1 MRDLNDCAGDLNLE
15 LQQLGYT
22 DLRPIAGNMCGLF
35 RFMFTTG
42 LMVGLD
48 AAGYERRYCYERHE
62 DALAA
67 LISWDG
73 KGHPSGPWIKLKG
86 VLGGERVDIINPELK

>member
-1 MRDLNDCAGDLNLE
+1 MAQQRDVNACLE
-15 LQQLGYT
+15 GLGYT
-22 DLRPIAGNMCGLF
+22 DLRLISGKMCGLY

-48 AAGYERRYCYERHE
+48 AAGYERRYCFESRE

-67 LISWDG
+67 LEAWDG
-73 KGHPSGPWIKLKG
+73 EGHPSGPWIKLKG
-86 VLGGERVDIINPELK
+86 MLNGEPVDLSNS